1 MELEIRFTPSAFK
14 HGWTEADIRL
24 AIATYCH
31 DDLQEGS
38 EDVYLLIGF
47 DASGN
52 HLLEIL
58 YKEVG
63 ENGMLVFHAMECR
76 KKYYCYIPEGL

>member
-1 MELEIRFTPSAFK
+1 MEPEIRFTRSAFK
-14 HGWTEADIRL
+14 HGFTEEDIRH
-24 AIATYCH
+24 AVATYCH

-38 EDVYLLIGF
+38 EDTYLLIGF

-63 ENGMLVFHAMECR
+63 ENGMLVFRVMECR
-76 KKYYCYIPEGL
+76 KQYYCYT